1 MVNKTKLDFIKTEAV
16 SLLRTLKGDETPAWG
31 KLNAQQMIEH
41 LCDAF
46 DDAAGLNNHKILTPP
61 EQLDAYK
68 NFMMSQKDFN
78 PNTKYI
84 LMDATPAPAKME
96 NINTALNQLQ
106 ERITIFESVFKDD
119 ENKRIINPFF
129 GELNFE
135 ENVQLLHKHMRH
147 HLRQFK
153 LID

>member
-1 MVNKTKLDFIKTEAV
+1 MVNKSKLDFIKTEAI
-16 SLLRTLKGDETPAWG
+16 SLLRKLKGDETPAWG

-46 DDAAGLNNHKILTPP
+46 DDASGLHNRKILTPP
-61 EQLDAYK
+61 EQLDAFK
-68 NFMMSQKDFN
+68 NFMMSEKEFK
-78 PNTKYI
+78 PNTKNI
-84 LMDATPAPAKME
+84 LMDENPAPAKTE
-96 NINTALNQLQ
+96 NIHTALNQLQ
-106 ERITIFESVFKDD
+106 ERIAKFESVFKDD